1 MNDLIPN
8 DVRSP
13 EDLDDVLATIGTLG
27 IDVLERQPKL
37 PSSVLKRTFEE
48 EVEPGGDLGL
58 DLAPGAVEQ
67 TDDPVRI
74 YLREMGVVPLLTR
87 EGEVDIAKRIER
99 GQRRVLKA
107 LSRSP
112 IVIRQ
117 VLAIGEDL
125 KRGVRSIKEIVVFD
139 EEEITEKIL
148 QNGVKDTTRRI
159 DELQKHYKRA
169 SQLAGRLSTIPAKKK
184 AREYSRCRC
193 RLGRETVRISLII
206 RNLGFTHLERKRVI
220 DRVNKTMDVMR
231 SLDRRI
237 SDLERK
243 IERTRSEELKK
254 DYRKSQRRHH
264 ADLERL
270 ECDAGVSFKELHR
283 TQREMIQAEMEGE
296 QAKHELIEAN
306 LRLVVSV
313 AKKYA
318 NRGLQFLDLIQEG
331 NVGLMKAVDK
341 FEYRRGYKFSTYA
354 TWWIRQA
361 VTRAIADQARTIRLP
376 VHMIEIVNKLIR
388 TSRQLVQELGR
399 EPTSAE
405 IGKQMD
411 IPAAKVRKVLKI
423 MQVPI
428 SLETPLGEEGD
439 SHLSD
444 LIADRASVSPA
455 EAVINVSL
463 KEQTALVL
471 HTLTPREEKIMK
483 MRFGLEDGSEHTL
496 EEVGL
501 EFAVTR
507 ERIRQ
512 IEAKALRKL
521 RQPSRSRKLKS
532 FLEDVHE

>member
-1 MNDLIPN
+1 VNDLIPS

-27 IDVLERQPKL
+27 IDVLERQSKL

-48 EVEPGGDLGL
+48 EVEPGGGLGL
-58 DLAPGAVEQ
+58 DLVPGAVEQ
-67 TDDPVRI
+67 TDDPIRI

-99 GQRRVLKA
+99 GQLRVLKA

-148 QNGVKDTTRRI
+148 QNGVKDTTCRI

-193 RLGRETVRISLII
+193 RLGREIVRISLII
-206 RNLGFTHLERKRVI
+206 RNLGLTNFERERLI
-220 DRVNKTMDVMR
+220 DRVNKTVDIMR
-231 SLDRRI
+231 SLDRQV
-237 SDLERK
+237 SNLERK
-243 IERTRSEELKK
+243 IESTRSEELKK
-254 DYRKSQRRHH
+254 DHRKTQRRHRD
-264 ADLERL
+264 DLERL
-270 ECDAGVSFKELHR
+270 ECDAGVAFKELHG
-283 TQREMIQAEMEGE
+283 TQREMIQGEMDGE

-306 LRLVVSV
+306 LRLVVSI

-376 VHMIEIVNKLIR
+376 VHMIEIVNKLVR

-405 IGKQMD
+405 IGKRMD

-428 SLETPLGEEGD
+428 SLETPIGEEED
-439 SHLSD
+439 SHLGD
-444 LIADRASVSPA
+444 FIADRAVVSPA
-455 EAVINVSL
+455 EAVIDVKL

-483 MRFGLEDGSEHTL
+483 MRFGLEDGSQHTL

-501 EFAVTR
+501 EFALTR

>member
-1 MNDLIPN
+1 MTIPN

-27 IDVLERQPKL
+27 VDVLERQPKL
-37 PSSVLKRTFEE
+37 PS
-48 EVEPGGDLGL
+48 GL
-58 DLAPGAVEQ
+58 ELVPGAVEQ

-125 KRGVRSIKEIVVFD
+125 KRGARSIKEIVVFD
-139 EEEITEKIL
+139 EEEITEKVL
-148 QNGVKDTTRRI
+148 QNGVKDTTCQI

-169 SQLAGRLSTIPAKKK
+169 SQLAGRLSTISAEKK

-193 RLGRETVRISLII
+193 RLGREIVRISLII
-206 RNLGFTHLERKRVI
+206 RNLGFTNLERKRVI

-231 SLDRRI
+231 SLDRQV
-237 SDLERK
+237 SNLESK
-243 IERTRSEELKK
+243 IESTRSEELKK
-254 DYRKSQRRHH
+254 DYRKTQRRQR
-264 ADLERL
+264 ADLEGL
-270 ECDAGVSFKELHR
+270 ECDAGVAFKELHR
-283 TQREMIQAEMEGE
+283 TQREMIQAEMDGE

-306 LRLVVSV
+306 LRLVCSI

-318 NRGLQFLDLIQEG
+318 NRGLQFLDLVQEG
-331 NVGLMKAVDK
+331 NFGLMKAVDK

-361 VTRAIADQARTIRLP
+361 VSRAIADQARTIRLP
-376 VHMIEIVNKLIR
+376 VHMIEVVNKLIR

-405 IGKQMD
+405 IAKHMD

-423 MQVPI
+423 MQAPI
-428 SLETPLGEEGD
+428 SLETPIGEEED

-444 LIADRASVSPA
+444 FIEDRAAVSPD
-455 EAVINVSL
+455 EAVINVNL
-463 KEQTALVL
+463 KERSEHVL
-471 HTLTPREEKIMK
+471 RTLSLREESIIR

-521 RQPSRSRKLKS
+521 RHPSRSGKLR
-532 FLEDVHE
+532 LLLDDVHE